1 MNCHNWFL
9 QRNILIHQFLQL
21 LYGLFSVIIQCRRG
35 ICSVFSF
42 WNIIDG
48 IAFRQGFD
56 NGLIDSPPSHSSTRR
71 EVPCGFSVSSSFS
84 VSTWR
89 KSFLLSLFWN
99 IHQTKSRFNVTKIN
113 LQAAKLSNHCKVEAT
128 PALAKAF

>member
-1 MNCHNWFL
+1 MVLAKKYFNSSVFTVIIWPLFCHN
-9 QRNILIHQFLQL
+9 
-21 LYGLFSVIIQCRRG
+21 CRRG

-42 WNIIDG
+42 WNITDG

-56 NGLIDSPPSHSSTRR
+56 SRLIDSPLSHSSTRR
-71 EVPCGFSVSSSFS
+71 EVLCGFSVSSSFS

-89 KSFLLSLFWN
+89 KSFLISLFWN
-99 IHQTKSRFNVTKIN
+99 IHQTKRRFNVTKIN
-113 LQAAKLSNHCKVEAT
+113 LQAAKLSNHCKEEAT